1 MEKSKI
7 IKTVIYRDINEIMYL
22 LNIFS
27 IKIKLKKLYLKYNKK
42 KEKISDTVNKL
53 ALFSEL

>member
-1 MEKSKI
+1 VEKNKI

>member
-1 MEKSKI
+1 MEKNKI

-53 ALFSEL
+53 ALYSEL